1 MQIRSMFQ
9 KDINRKINGV
19 VKVGQNDESNI
30 RQELEEYV
38 ITRELRRHFATL
50 YEAYSESLD
59 HPTDRV
65 GVWISGFFGSGKS
78 HFLKMLSYLLANRV
92 VEGTATIDYFE
103 NKFADDPM
111 VAAQARR
118 CAEVPTEAILFNIDN
133 KGPAKKDN
141 TAVLRT
147 FARVFYEHLGF
158 YGEDLKLARLEQ
170 FIEREH
176 KTEAFRA
183 AFERVNGSSWTE
195 QRESY
200 DFLEDDVIEA
210 LVEANVMGA
219 DAASHWFDGIE
230 TAELSIDSLVA
241 DIQEYVERR
250 KAETG
255 DQRFRLLFMVDE
267 VGQYIGSDVNLMLN
281 LQTLVE
287 ELGARCTGSVWVMV
301 TSQEAID
308 EVTGGIAGNDFS
320 KIQGRFNTRLSL
332 SSSSVDEVIQAR
344 VLSKTPEATQLLQD
358 QYAVQSAVLKNLF
371 TFENSVGDLTGYAD
385 EQGFV
390 ASFPFASY
398 QFRVFQNVLTEIR
411 KHGSSG
417 KHLSGG
423 ERSMLSGFQ
432 EAAQAVQGQDENA
445 LVPFWRFYDTLSVF
459 LEGYIRRV
467 VDRCAE
473 AAAQGDQGLRPQD
486 VSVLKLLF
494 LLKHNK
500 DIEANLNNIAILM
513 VDDMRVDMLAARAEV
528 KASLERLERQNYIAR
543 SGGIYSFLTDE
554 EQDVAREINEV
565 RIEPSHVTNAMA
577 AIIYGDLYEAR
588 KLARG
593 SNNFPIDTYVDDQ
606 PHGSL
611 QNGLTLRVVT
621 AASALHDAGTQSITL
636 ESTGNGGQAIVLLG
650 GTDEYYRSLV
660 AALKI
665 DRYVKSK
672 NVSQLPETTQDIIR
686 CKQVER
692 RGLEKEAKRL
702 IDEALRSARFFVAGQ
717 EIASNSGNAKQ
728 RIDFALGYLIDDAY
742 PRLSYVQRS
751 AQTDGDVRAI
761 LLGGADSL
769 DADPNQQAAEEVER
783 YLKRQASLH
792 MPVSMLELQREFQAK
807 PFGWRPLDVAAVVAR
822 LLRDQKAT
830 ASYAGTVMNLQDAK
844 LPGYLAGK
852 TGAEKLVV
860 AIKVRVP
867 EATLRKAVALAK
879 EFAEKQDVPSDE
891 DGLVR
896 YVGDLLGETLMELQS
911 LQANYARGKNY
922 PGAPVVADGIAL
934 MNELLPVYRTGD
946 ATAFL
951 GAFVE
956 HENDLLDLSEDLH
969 DIKNFFPAQQRVFD
983 DAQLLVARMEREGD
997 YLAGNDAVQERLAR
1011 IKTILAEP
1019 RPYSHISE
1027 LAPAMK
1033 AVNAA
1038 YDALLDERKRSLMDQ
1053 IAAIEAGVD
1062 AYAQGKEGTERA
1074 VSQAHEHVLTQRGAV
1089 QRAASLTDLDALSLR
1104 LEQLRGK
1111 LFEQVDHAH
1120 DAWEAEQERKR
1131 RETER
1136 ARTVVERPVGENPVK
1151 VSVAPVAPPPAP
1163 KPKDVVDLSTSLV
1176 CLPERLE
1183 SDEEID
1189 AYVDRIRQTL
1199 KSRLRGHDA
1208 IRLI

>member
-1 MQIRSMFQ
+1 MQICSMFQ
-9 KDINRKINGV
+9 KNINRKINGV

-92 VEGTATIDYFE
+92 VEGIATIDYFE
-103 NKFADDPM
+103 SKFADDPM

-118 CAEVPTEAILFNIDN
+118 CAEVSTEAILFNIDN

-170 FIEREH
+170 FIERKH
-176 KTEAFRA
+176 KTTAFCA
-183 AFERVNGSSWTE
+183 AFERINGSPWTE

-200 DFLEDDVIEA
+200 DFLEEDVIEA
-210 LVEANVMGA
+210 LVEADVMGA
-219 DAASHWFDGIE
+219 DAASHWFDGTE
-230 TAELSIDSLVA
+230 TAELSIDSLVD
-241 DIQEYVERR
+241 DIQKYVERR
-250 KAETG
+250 KTETG

-267 VGQYIGSDVNLMLN
+267 VGQYIGTDVNLMLN
-281 LQTLVE
+281 LQTIVE

-344 VLSKTPEATQLLQD
+344 VLAKTPEAAVVLQG
-358 QYAVQSAVLKNLF
+358 QHAVQSAVLKNLF
-371 TFENSVGDLTGYAD
+371 TFENSAGDLIGYAGEED
-385 EQGFV
+385 FV
-390 ASFPFASY
+390 QSFPFASY
-398 QFRVFQNVLTEIR
+398 QFKVVQNVLTEIR

-432 EAAQAVQGQDENA
+432 EAAQAVQGKDENA
-445 LVPFWRFYDTLSVF
+445 LVPFWRFYDTLSTF

-473 AAAQGDQGLRPQD
+473 AAAQGDQGLQLQD
-486 VSVLKLLF
+486 ASVLKLLF
-494 LLKHNK
+494 LLRHNK

-513 VDDMRVDMLAARAEV
+513 VDDMRADMLAVRAEV

-543 SGGIYSFLTDE
+543 NGGIYAFLTDE

-565 RIEPSHVTNAMA
+565 RIEPSRVTSEIA

-606 PHGSL
+606 LHGSL

-621 AASALHDAGTQSITL
+621 AASELHDAGTQALIMKSAD
-636 ESTGNGGQAIVLLG
+636 GQAIVLLE
-650 GTDEYYRSLV
+650 GTDEYCKSLV

-665 DRYVKSK
+665 DQYARSK
-672 NVSQLPETTQDIIR
+672 ASTQPPETTKDIIR
-686 CKQVER
+686 RKQVECR
-692 RGLEKEAKRL
+692 NLKKEARRL
-702 IDEALRSARFFVAGQ
+702 IDEGLRGARFFVAGQ
-717 EIASNSGNAKQ
+717 EVQVPGGNPKQ

-751 AQTDGDVRAI
+751 AQTDADVRGI
-761 LLGGADSL
+761 LLGGASL
-769 DADPNQQAAEEVER
+769 DANPNQAAVDEVEN
-783 YLKRQASLH
+783 YLKRQQRMHVA
-792 MPVSMLELQREFQAK
+792 PSMLDIQREFQAK
-807 PFGWRPLDVAAVVAR
+807 PYGWRALDVAATVAC

-830 ASYAGTVMNLQDAK
+830 AGYAGTVVKLQDAK

-852 TGAEKLVV
+852 AGAEQLAV

-867 EATLRKAVALAK
+867 EATLRKAAALAK
-879 EFAEKQDVPSDE
+879 EFAERQDVPADE

-896 YVGDLLGETLMELQS
+896 CVAELLGEALMKLQS
-911 LQANYARGKNY
+911 LQINYTPGKNY
-922 PGAPVVADGIAL
+922 PGSTVVADGIAL
-934 MNELLPVYRTGD
+934 VGELASIHKTGD

-951 GAFVE
+951 SAFVE
-956 HENDLLDLSEDLH
+956 RENDLLDLAEDLH
-969 DIKNFFPAQQRVFD
+969 DVENFFPAQQRIFD
-983 DAQLLVARMEREGD
+983 DARSLVTRTEREGD
-997 YLAGNDAVQERLAR
+997 YLAGDAVVQEQLAR
-1011 IKTILAEP
+1011 IKTILAEN
-1019 RPYSHISE
+1019 RPYRRIPE
-1027 LAPAMK
+1027 LSPAMK
-1033 AVNAA
+1033 AINEA
-1038 YDALLDERKRSLMDQ
+1038 YDRLLDERKRILMDRV
-1053 IAAIEAGVD
+1053 ASIETGVD

-1074 VSQAHEHVLTQRGAV
+1074 LSQAHESVLTHRGRV
-1089 QRAASLTDLDALSLR
+1089 QYASSVTDLDALSRR
-1104 LEQLRGK
+1104 LEELRAH
-1111 LFEQVDHAH
+1111 LFEQVDRAH

-1131 RETER
+1131 RDAER
-1136 ARTVVERPVGENPVK
+1136 ARAVVERPAGENPVT
-1151 VSVAPVAPPPAP
+1151 VTQIPATPAP
-1163 KPKDVVDLSTSLV
+1163 ASKPKDIVELSASDV

-1183 SDEEID
+1183 SEVDID
-1189 AYVDRIRQTL
+1189 AYVDRIRQEL
-1199 KSRLRGHDA
+1199 KAKLKGHDG